1 MDTIL
6 PSGNIFLELQSVHDT
21 GYFSGTVS
29 PEEHWQQTCYEMER
43 YLKDEP
49 LTFREDSSPYKL
61 SRASF
66 DDDTD
71 SEDRFSFN
79 EEETSWLSFFGTTS
93 PLKESPPPSL
103 CHSISPPPSSS
114 SNTSSPPSSPDTP
127 KSLPTTIAT
136 TNHHLH
142 PTKTTILRKIT
153 VSPIVIRSSPAKIHG
168 SASIKATIHSSTTS
182 STTTTSPTATLDS
195 AKRRVH
201 KCNFPNCVKVYT
213 KSSHLKAH
221 QRTHTGEKPYRCSWE
236 GCEWRFARSDELTRH
251 HRKHTGV
258 RPFKC
263 CHCDRSFSR
272 SDHLALHTKRHL

>member
-79 EEETSWLSFFGTTS
+79 EEETS
-93 PLKESPPPSL
+93 
-103 CHSISPPPSSS
+103 C
-114 SNTSSPPSSPDTP
+114 NN
-127 KSLPTTIAT
+127 
-136 TNHHLH
+136 NHHLH